1 MELLAVVLSLV
12 LTLATVLVG
21 MAKVQHL
28 PASLQVRD
36 HAAVSS
42 RVWLLSGW
50 VELVAAACVVVGVF
64 AVHALAVAAAALLAL
79 DFAALAVRQLTRPGP
94 GASAVPAL
102 VLSVLALSVVITISV
117 AGL

>member
-1 MELLAVVLSLV
+1 VELLAVVLSLL

-36 HAAVSS
+36 AAAVPS
-42 RVWLLSGW
+42 RVWLVSGW
-50 VELVAAACVVVGVF
+50 VELVAAAFVVVGVF

-79 DFAALAVRQLTRPGP
+79 DFAALALRQLTWQGP

-102 VLSVLALSVVITISV
+102 VLSVLALGTIVSIIA